1 MKKQKKSSNFI
12 IASLV
17 LLTLAFLAIAGY
29 GFAKY
34 SKLFDGNASAQVAKW
49 SFKVNGSDE
58 NAQTFN
64 LVNTINPNTSVTTDH
79 VAPGTSR
86 IF

>member
-1 MKKQKKSSNFI
+1 MKKQKKSSNLI
-12 IASLV
+12 MACLV
-17 LLTLAFLAIAGY
+17 LLTLVFLAIAGY

-34 SKLFDGNASAQVAKW
+34 SSLLDGSTEAQVAKW
-49 SFKVNGSDE
+49 SFKVNGSDD

>member
-1 MKKQKKSSNFI
+1 MKKQKKSSNLI

-17 LLTLAFLAIAGY
+17 LLTIVFLAIAGY

-34 SKLFDGNASAQVAKW
+34 SNLFDGNASAQVAKW

-58 NAQTFN
+58 NAETFN
-64 LVNTINPNTSVTTDH
+64 LVKM
-79 VAPGTSR
+79 
-86 IF
+86 